1 MGRSAVAMAPEG
13 GSAKNGGSLLPL
25 LFALGGG
32 GQLRDGGRRTEGGE
46 AAGSLRTLERGKN
59 SWFERKGTLSLSK

>member
-32 GQLRDGGRRTEGGE
+32 GQLRDGGRRTEGGAK
-46 AAGSLRTLERGKN
+46 AAGSLRTLERGK
-59 SWFERKGTLSLSK
+59 KQLV

>member
-32 GQLRDGGRRTEGGE
+32 GQLRDGGRRTEGG
-46 AAGSLRTLERGKN
+46 GLRQLGV
-59 SWFERKGTLSLSK
+59 